1 LEIGQFIIRNVR
13 DSHVI
18 TLNGNGEAA
27 LALRDASDP
36 TQLWR
41 FGMLCSGG
49 AVLSNVG
56 TGQQLGPG
64 PWTFDSATNLL
75 QAGNGQWA
83 RSLKR
88 GHTFKLMQTVMW
100 GKDNGSG
107 RMPWKWFQWSLITV

>member
-1 LEIGQFIIRNVR
+1 VR

-18 TLNGNGEAA
+18 TLNGDGEAT
-27 LALRDASDP
+27 LARRDVSDP

-41 FGMLCSGG
+41 SSPLCSGG
-49 AVLSNVG
+49 AVLSNAA

-64 PWTFDSATNLL
+64 PWTVDLATNLL

-88 GHTFKLMQTVMW
+88 GHRFSLVQKVRW
-100 GKDNGSG
+100 GKDKGAG
-107 RMPWKWFQWSLITV
+107 RMPWKWFQWSLVTVTA